1 MSRRLPKNRTAK
13 QESIIQA
20 AFDYFGS
27 GITEE
32 DKKSAGQ
39 IALFLMGRKRGV
51 SLNEE
56 EKSAAWAIKQNLPD
70 YLNAV

>member
-1 MSRRLPKNRTAK
+1 MRRLPKNRSPK

-20 AFDYFGS
+20 TFDYFGG

-51 SLNEE
+51 NLGEE
-56 EKSAAWAIKQNLPD
+56 EQSAAWAIKQNLPD
-70 YLNAV
+70 YLNTV